1 MNKKT
6 ISIIIAAVLLLANGY
21 LVYRINTN
29 TMIAASY
36 DAGISQRT
44 GVGKM
49 ETFWTKYV
57 GASKNESTTYED
69 RSNAES
75 DSNLSLG
82 LLLLLDV
89 AGLGALY
96 ALNRKPKPVPVQN
109 DDDDWR
115 APRRG
120 GRRRYR

>member
-96 ALNRKPKPVPVQN
+96 ALNRKPKPAPVQE
-109 DDDDWR
+109 DDDWR